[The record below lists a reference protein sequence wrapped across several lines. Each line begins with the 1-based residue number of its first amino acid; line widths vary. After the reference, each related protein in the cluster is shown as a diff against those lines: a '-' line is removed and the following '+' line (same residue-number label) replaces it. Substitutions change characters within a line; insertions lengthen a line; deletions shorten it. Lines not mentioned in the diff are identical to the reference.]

1 MRGISKE
8 AADAFINGRNFKKS
22 NTVVKDNAMYLF
34 GNKIAW
40 KENGFTFFSLCGWD
54 TRTTCDRLSALG
66 IYITH
71 RDSIPYYNRE
81 PMFINQVYIKENSGS
96 IEWVF

>member
-54 TRTTCDRLSALG
+54 TRTTCDRLSGLG

-71 RDSIPYYNRE
+71 RNRTPYYNGEPIDIDEVYMKEYERRE
-81 PMFINQVYIKENSGS
+81 KYVY
-96 IEWVF
+96 

>member
-8 AADAFINGRNFKKS
+8 AAEAFINGRNFKKS
-22 NTVVKDNAMYLF
+22 NTVVKDNVMYLF

-40 KENGFTFFSLCGWD
+40 KEKGFTFFSLCGWD
-54 TRTTCDRLSALG
+54 TRTTCDRLSGLG

-71 RDSIPYYNRE
+71 RNSIPYYNGE
-81 PMFINQVYIKENSGS
+81 PMFIDKVYIKEN
-96 IEWVF
+96 ERREQYVY

>member
-40 KENGFTFFSLCGWD
+40 KENGGVLNGYLD
-54 TRTTCDRLSALG
+54 KQLEELK
-66 IYITH
+66 
-71 RDSIPYYNRE
+71 
-81 PMFINQVYIKENSGS
+81 Q
-96 IEWVF
+96 